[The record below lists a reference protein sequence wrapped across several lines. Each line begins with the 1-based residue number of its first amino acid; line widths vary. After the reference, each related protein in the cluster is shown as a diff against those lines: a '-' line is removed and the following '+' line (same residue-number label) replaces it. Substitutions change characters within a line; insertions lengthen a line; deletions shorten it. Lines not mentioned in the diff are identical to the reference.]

1 MAPLSRAPTVSWH
14 QPTPQTDATT
24 SSSLDGARNS
34 REAITLP
41 WNPANN
47 ARAVASGDDV
57 SVTIPVGS
65 VGMTIDFA
73 GDARTLVYA
82 NGNVMIGDQIVTANL
97 TLLG

>member
-1 MAPLSRAPTVSWH
+1 MDSRLMAPLSRAPTVSWH

-57 SVTIPVGS
+57 SVTVPCATPS
-65 VGMTIDFA
+65 
-73 GDARTLVYA
+73 A
-82 NGNVMIGDQIVTANL
+82 NTRASHDS
-97 TLLG
+97 